1 MAPRNNNNIRVKMLQ
16 LLIIVLVTGSCNTAP
31 VTEGT
36 LKSIAASLP
45 MYVDELPQIPKLLGY
60 SISSYGKTIKP
71 GRLIIGMYQIQWVFF
86 TCLKFEFEHYI
97 CICIRDIVLIISFF
111 FFFVEISP

>member
-1 MAPRNNNNIRVKMLQ
+1 MAPRTLSTNNNNIPVKMLQ

-60 SISSYGKTIKP
+60 SISRYGKTIKP
-71 GRLIIGMYQIQWVFF
+71 GRLIIGMYQIKWVFF
-86 TCLKFEFEHYI
+86 RVSRALYMYMYMCM
-97 CICIRDIVLIISFF
+97 
-111 FFFVEISP
+111 